1 MSCSVVPGER
11 AISSAVMTLV
21 EAPAIPVS
29 VRLAQTSIAG
39 STSVVLCAC
48 AAVAAKPAS
57 ATSAPQ
63 ILRFIPMTQRSFV
76 CAREW
81 RRIG

>member
-1 MSCSVVPGER
+1 
-11 AISSAVMTLV
+11 MTLV
-21 EAPAIPVS
+21 DAPIIPLS

-39 STSVVLCAC
+39 STSVLFCAC

-63 ILRFIPMTQRSFV
+63 IFRFVPMTQRSFV
-76 CAREW
+76 CARAKADASGETKP
-81 RRIG
+81 GAKDTLSGAH